1 MTTVWI
7 GRCGGVVRHGSLR
20 QPQGRLTMNVNGGPG
35 AGVPGDWG
43 WKRAVREP
51 PLRAMGTARTGAN
64 VNLGGRV
71 AVGCVVRHGPPGTAP
86 RLTTN
91 GWAARGWVA
100 RGRGRSETGPHVR
113 QDGRRGSCRGGLG
126 ATGVGWE
133 LRGGVST
140 RPSEYAGPAHH
151 ERLEAAT
158 VGLRPEDGRVG
169 DAATGKGRVERAE
182 ELERTGN
189 RRPIGD
195 AAPTRERMRRG
206 GG

>member
-20 QPQGRLTMNVNGGPG
+20 QAQGRLTMNVNGGPG
-35 AGVPGDWG
+35 AGVPGNWG

-126 ATGVGWE
+126 AAGRCFDTAQRVRRAGTPRTVRGRDCWVATGRRAGWG
-133 LRGGVST
+133 RGYGEGESGEGRGV
-140 RPSEYAGPAHH
+140 R
-151 ERLEAAT
+151 
-158 VGLRPEDGRVG
+158 EDG
-169 DAATGKGRVERAE
+169 E
-182 ELERTGN
+182 
-189 RRPIGD
+189 
-195 AAPTRERMRRG
+195 
-206 GG
+206 